1 MRALIRIQLAETS
14 DKSAARVALCRTSGS
29 PRIVFFLQQFLI
41 DLRNSIV
48 DELDE
53 PRFLLGMSRVQ
64 T

>member
-1 MRALIRIQLAETS
+1 VRPELLCAEPPVVRAS
-14 DKSAARVALCRTSGS
+14 F
-29 PRIVFFLQQFLI
+29 FFLQQFLI
-41 DLRNSIV
+41 HLRNSIV